1 MSLQEQ
7 LAKIR
12 EASAKRVPEDKRA
25 IMGQATQELRDSGIM
40 DGVIAVGD
48 PLPPFALQNAD
59 GIEVRSADLLA
70 KGAVV
75 MTVFRGHW

>member
-1 MSLQEQ
+1 
-7 LAKIR
+7 
-12 EASAKRVPEDKRA
+12 
-25 IMGQATQELRDSGIM
+25 LRDSGIM